1 MNVRTIRQQ
10 FVEKYKNQEFE
21 VDKTGV
27 KTVDLVCVQFIADED
42 HIFGKPNSDY
52 IKKELDWY
60 LSQSLNIN
68 DIEDTPQIWKK
79 VADPEGFINS
89 NYGWCIFSKENGS
102 QYENCLVELKLHPS
116 SRRGTMIYNRPNIW
130 VDYNKNGRSDF
141 ICTYAVQF
149 LIRNETLYSLV
160 YMRSNDAIFGYKND
174 YAWHKYVL
182 DMLANDLNIEK
193 KIMIWNSGSLH
204 IYENQFYLIDHY
216 IKTGETCIT
225 KEEYNKINKII

>member
-1 MNVRTIRQQ
+1 MNVRAIRQQ
-10 FVEKYKNQEFE
+10 FVEKYKRQQFE
-21 VDKTGV
+21 IDKTGV
-27 KTVDLVCVQFIADED
+27 KTVDLICVQFIADDD
-42 HIFGKPNSDY
+42 HIFGRPNPDY
-52 IKKELDWY
+52 IKKELEWY
-60 LSQSLNIN
+60 LSQSLNVN

-89 NYGWCIFSKENGS
+89 NYGWCVFSKENGS

-149 LIRNETLYSLV
+149 LIRNETLYSYVL
-160 YMRSNDAIFGYKND
+160 MRSNDAIFGYKND
-174 YAWHKYVL
+174 FAWHKYVL